1 MGFRLQKRIRIF
13 KGLTL
18 NLSKTGTSWTI
29 GGRGASINIRGKK
42 ITGNAG
48 IPGTGISYRQRLDGQ
63 SAPVAHDV
71 HEAHDKPKSGAG
83 QVIFWLLLLVILG
96 VFLAHK

>member
-1 MGFRLQKRIRIF
+1 MGLRLQKRIRIF

-48 IPGTGISYRQRLDGQ
+48 IPGTGISYRQRLDSQ
-63 SAPVAHDV
+63 SAPISPDAT
-71 HEAHDKPKSGAG
+71 DKPKNGTG
-83 QVIFWLLLLVILG
+83 QALFWLLILVVLF